1 MCEIWHR
8 FFKASSTTTESVFS
22 HLVSSHS
29 FAYSGKWSQF
39 IFQSRI
45 WQKKNTQMVLNL
57 GLLLII
63 YKYASIDNDSYF
75 FVSET

>member
-1 MCEIWHR
+1 M
-8 FFKASSTTTESVFS
+8 KYDTASLRRVLLQPNPCFRNSF
-22 HLVSSHS
+22 HLIPSLIVENGLNSFSSHKS
-29 FAYSGKWSQF
+29 D
-39 IFQSRI
+39 
-45 WQKKNTQMVLNL
+45 KKNTQMLLNL